1 MNPSLMNNK
10 KYEEN
15 VRSLPRAV
23 KMDETDRKLLQIMQ
37 DAFPL
42 VSKPWLE
49 IGGKLNLKEEE
60 VLSRVKRLLNEGAIR
75 KVGPTFDYRKIGI
88 GASTLI
94 AMKVPPKKIE
104 EVARTINRLEEVTHN
119 YQRNHEY
126 NLWFTLTA
134 RDEKSL
140 QSLIATI
147 KKSTG
152 IENILN
158 LPTVRLFKLDVRFN
172 FE

>member
-1 MNPSLMNNK
+1 M
-10 KYEEN
+10 E
-15 VRSLPRAV
+15 SLPRAV
-23 KMDETDRKLLQIMQ
+23 KMDKTDRALLQVMQ

-49 IGGKLNLKEEE
+49 IGRKLKLKEGE
-60 VLSRVKRLLNEGAIR
+60 VLSRVKRLFKEGAIR
-75 KVGPTFDYRKIGI
+75 KVGPTLDYRKIGI

-94 AMKVPPKKIE
+94 AMKVPSKRIG
-104 EVARTINRLEEVTHN
+104 EVARTVNKFEEVTHN
-119 YQRNHEY
+119 YQRDHEY

-140 QSLIATI
+140 QSLIEII

-152 IENILN
+152 IKNILN
-158 LPTVRLFKLDVRFN
+158 LPTIRLFKLDVRFN

>member
-1 MNPSLMNNK
+1 V
-10 KYEEN
+10 E
-15 VRSLPRAV
+15 SLPRAV
-23 KMDETDRKLLQIMQ
+23 KMDKTDRKLLQIMQ

-49 IGGKLNLKEEE
+49 IGRKLKLKEGE
-60 VLSRVKRLLNEGAIR
+60 VLSRVKRLFKEGAIR
-75 KVGPTFDYRKIGI
+75 KVGPTLDYRKIG

-94 AMKVPPKKIE
+94 AMKVPPKRIE
-104 EVARTINRLEEVTHN
+104 EVARAINRLEEVTHN
-119 YQRNHEY
+119 YQRDHEY

-140 QSLIATI
+140 QSLIEII
-147 KKSTG
+147 KRSTG
-152 IENILN
+152 IKNILN
-158 LPTVRLFKLDVRFN
+158 LPTIRLFKLDVRFN